1 MYLREDHLQIFKTW
15 NVDEL
20 DEPDIA
26 NTAVA
31 LLTTVSENTTGPI
44 DFSPA
49 SIAIVV
55 EDDIVVSD
63 LHEMADAFVLLFG
76 LMYALHLDYPKK
88 LMHTFTFTQTV
99 IMGLDE
105 GKPLKP
111 CLLNLKNHLF
121 LKH

>member
-1 MYLREDHLQIFKTW
+1 
-15 NVDEL
+15 

-88 LMHTFTFTQTV
+88 LIHTFTFTQTV
-99 IMGLDE
+99 IMGITCCSNTETSDNSVCIWINLDTRA
-105 GKPLKP
+105 
-111 CLLNLKNHLF
+111 F
-121 LKH
+121 A

>member
-1 MYLREDHLQIFKTW
+1 MFQ
-15 NVDEL
+15 VDEL

-26 NTAVA
+26 NTAAA

-76 LMYALHLDYPKK
+76 LMYELLSDYPKK
-88 LMHTFTFTQTV
+88 LIHTFTFTQTV

-111 CLLNLKNHLF
+111 CLLNLKNHLL